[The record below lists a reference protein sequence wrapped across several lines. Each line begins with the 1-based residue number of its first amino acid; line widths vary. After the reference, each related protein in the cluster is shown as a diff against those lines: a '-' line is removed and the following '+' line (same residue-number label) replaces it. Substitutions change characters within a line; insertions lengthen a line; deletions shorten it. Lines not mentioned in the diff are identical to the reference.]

1 MKKAIICLMSFLTL
15 LACSSND
22 NSSNI
27 DEEIFVVKMTY
38 QNMTTGFDRIK
49 FEGLPILEQDNK
61 WMPANRNI
69 KYDANNDHINY
80 FSHWE
85 AENNSI
91 KISRI
96 SIHNGENSFGLIS
109 DKYSLLDV
117 ITPNPI
123 INSYIVT
130 SEQTSPILIKN
141 GIIIKFN
148 DTYVDM
154 EDYTQLD
161 NFEDSFSFEIK
172 VQLK

>member
-1 MKKAIICLMSFLTL
+1 MKKTIIFFMSFLTL

-22 NSSNI
+22 NSLNI
-27 DEEIFVVKMTY
+27 NEETFIVKMTY
-38 QNMTTGFDRIK
+38 QNMTTGLDRIK

-61 WMPANRNI
+61 WMPANKNI
-69 KYDANNDHINY
+69 EYDANNDHINY
-80 FSHWE
+80 FSHWQ

-91 KISRI
+91 KISSI

-109 DKYSLLDV
+109 DKYNLLDV
-117 ITPNPI
+117 IIPNPI
-123 INSYIVT
+123 INSYRVT
-130 SEQTSPILIKN
+130 SEQSTPILIKN
-141 GIIIKFN
+141 GITVKFN